1 MTFSLLRRTPES
13 NAAPVTVLILAASP
27 EAAIDMGM
35 RIRGLGYVA
44 IEPRLDE
51 NGHEAIARLRPSVVM
66 AQVGREELRCR
77 GLGIAVRAVPAQFI
91 VFGKEWPDVVDVAR
105 SHAALSLPID
115 APAKMI
121 RSAIQLAC
129 SPAAQ
134 LATTQGS

>member
-1 MTFSLLRRTPES
+1 MTFSLLRGTSQS
-13 NAAPVTVLILAASP
+13 NAAPVTVLILAANP
-27 EAAIDMGM
+27 EAAIDLGM
-35 RIRGLGYVA
+35 RIRALGYVA

-66 AQVGREELRCR
+66 VQVGREELRCR

-91 VFGKEWPDVVDVAR
+91 VFGKDWPEVVDVAR

-121 RSAIQLAC
+121 RSAIQRASSPTTPLA
-129 SPAAQ
+129 
-134 LATTQGS
+134 ATRGN